1 MNSLLWIN
9 VLNHVLIGLMARTNQ
24 TRAHDRYNIEGP
36 LKDAFVSQVRLNL
49 NDLLKRRQ
57 EEKNVDKKTNLLI
70 FSGTVAVAA
79 VVGVILSF

>member
-1 MNSLLWIN
+1 M
-9 VLNHVLIGLMARTNQ
+9 NHVLIGLMGRANQ
-24 TRAHDRYNIEGP
+24 TRPDDRHNIEGP
-36 LKDAFVSQVRLNL
+36 FKDAFVSKVRLNL

-57 EEKNVDKKTNLLI
+57 EEKNVDKKINLLI

>member
-1 MNSLLWIN
+1 M
-9 VLNHVLIGLMARTNQ
+9 NHVLIGLMGRANQ
-24 TRAHDRYNIEGP
+24 TRAHDRHNIEGP
-36 LKDAFVSQVRLNL
+36 LKDAFVSKVRLNL

-70 FSGTVAVAA
+70 FSGVVAVAA

>member
-9 VLNHVLIGLMARTNQ
+9 VLNHVLIGLMGKANQ
-24 TRAHDRYNIEGP
+24 TRVRDRHNIEGL
-36 LKDAFVSQVRLNL
+36 LKDAFVSKVRLNL

-70 FSGTVAVAA
+70 FSGAVVVAA

>member
-9 VLNHVLIGLMARTNQ
+9 VLNHVLIGLMGRINQ
-24 TRAHDRYNIEGP
+24 TRDHDRHSIEGP
-36 LKDAFVSQVRLNL
+36 LKDAFVSKVRLNL

-57 EEKNVDKKTNLLI
+57 EEKNMDKKTNLLI
-70 FSGTVAVAA
+70 FSGAVAVAA

>member
-9 VLNHVLIGLMARTNQ
+9 VLNHVLIGLMGKVNQ
-24 TRAHDRYNIEGP
+24 TRVHDRHNIEES
-36 LKDAFVSQVRLNL
+36 LKNAFVSKVRLNL

-70 FSGTVAVAA
+70 FSGAVAVAA